1 MLHTTK
7 GIVFHT
13 SAYADTSVIAK
24 VYTEKFGLQS
34 YLVNSVRSSK
44 AKNKSGFFQ
53 PLTILDLVVYHKPD
67 KGLQRISDISFA
79 HHLHSI
85 PFDTLKS
92 AQAIFIT
99 EVLYRS
105 IREEESNQNLFL
117 FLENSILKFD
127 AAQDEFVNFH
137 IYFLLQLTTYLGF
150 RPIDNFYAQHPYFDL
165 QDGVFISMAPI
176 HRNYLDGDATALFAM
191 CMQSAFNNQSFAL
204 NYRQRDEMLQSLLIY
219 YSLHL
224 PAGFKVQSYDVLRE
238 LLH

>member
-1 MLHTTK
+1 MLHKTK

-13 SAYADTSVIAK
+13 THYGDTSVIVK

-34 YLVNSVRSSK
+34 YLVNGVRSSK

-53 PLTILDLVVYHKPD
+53 PLTIVDLVVYHKPD

-79 HHLHSI
+79 HHLNSI

-105 IREEESNQNLFL
+105 IREEETNQNLFL
-117 FLENSILKFD
+117 FLENAIVQFD
-127 AAQDEFVNFH
+127 AVQDDFVNFH
-137 IYFLLQLTTYLGF
+137 LAFLLQLTTYLGF
-150 RPIDNFYAQHPYFDL
+150 RPTDNFDAQHPYFDL
-165 QDGVFISMAPI
+165 QDGAFTGIAPI
-176 HRNYLDGDATALFAM
+176 HRNYLDGDAAVLFAR
-191 CMQSAFNNQSFAL
+191 CMQSAFSSQPFAI
-204 NYRQRDEMLQSLLIY
+204 NYRQRNEMLQSLLLY
-219 YSLHL
+219 YALHL
-224 PAGFKVQSYDVLRE
+224 PAGFKIQSYDVLRE